1 MTKRERVLQILNALV
16 VTQLADF
23 SFMKFDKDALHEY
36 AFNLYIDQNN
46 QNIETGAYNIAVLD
60 DSVCVHKFSVRGSI
74 FMHYGSED
82 DPNLFNGVEYASRHE
97 NYLQSLGSTKA
108 ILDAIVPMLE
118 GIGAEKYDWS
128 EVMNNG

>member
-1 MTKRERVLQILNALV
+1 MNKNERVLQILNALT

-23 SFMKFDKDALHEY
+23 SFMRFEKDALHES

-46 QNIETGAYNIAVLD
+46 RNIEPGAYNIAVLD
-60 DSVCVHKFSVRGSI
+60 NSVCFHKFSVRGSI
-74 FMHYGSED
+74 FMYYAPEN
-82 DPNLFNGVEYASRHE
+82 DPNLFNGVEFASRHE
-97 NYLQSLGSTKA
+97 SYLQSLGSTKA

>member
-60 DSVCVHKFSVRGSI
+60 DSVCFHKFSVRGSI

>member
-1 MTKRERVLQILNALV
+1 MNKKERVLQILNALT

-23 SFMKFDKDALHEY
+23 TFMKFEKDALHNT
-36 AFNLYIDQNN
+36 AFNLYVDTND

-60 DSVCVHKFSVRGSI
+60 DSVCFHKFSIRGSI
-74 FMHYGSED
+74 FMHYAPEN

-118 GIGAEKYDWS
+118 GIGTEKYDWS
-128 EVMNNG
+128 EVM

>member
-1 MTKRERVLQILNALV
+1 MNKNEKVLQILNALT

-23 SFMKFDKDALHEY
+23 SFMKFDKDALHGN

-60 DSVCVHKFSVRGSI
+60 DSVCFHKFSVRGSI

-108 ILDAIVPMLE
+108 ILEAIVPMLE
-118 GIGAEKYDWS
+118 GYYAEKYDWS